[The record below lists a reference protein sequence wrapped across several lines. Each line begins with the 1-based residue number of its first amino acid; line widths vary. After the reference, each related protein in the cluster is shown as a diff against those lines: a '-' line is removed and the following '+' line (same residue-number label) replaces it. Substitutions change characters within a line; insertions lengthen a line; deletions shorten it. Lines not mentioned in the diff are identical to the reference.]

1 MAALAA
7 GLLVLPATA
16 VGRAGPFGPGETLV
30 YDLSYGPLKGGSARI
45 LVGGDTL
52 HDGRTVWPIVVQ
64 ARSSELVSRFVAIQ
78 DRIVSFL
85 DPSSAIPLGYDFYA
99 IEGGHRHS
107 TRARFDV
114 RTGAARVVERSGR
127 EPPRARTVQ
136 IGVPSHDLTSAIFWL
151 RRRPLHV
158 GDEESLRIFTGVKP
172 WHLQGVVEGRER
184 LSTPS
189 GEHSVVRLRLHTF
202 EGGKPVEGRDV
213 LLWFTDDAAHIP
225 VRIHAQLG
233 ISTVH
238 AELKGY
244 LPGLMR

>member
-1 MAALAA
+1 MAVLAA
-7 GLLVLPATA
+7 AFLVLPATA
-16 VGRAGPFGPGETLV
+16 VGRDGAFGPGETLV

-45 LVGGDTL
+45 LVGADTVR
-52 HDGRTVWPIVVQ
+52 DGRTVWPIVVQ
-64 ARSSELVSRFVAIQ
+64 AHSSDLVSRFVAIQ

-85 DPSSAIPLGYDFYA
+85 DPSSATTLGYDFYA
-99 IEGGHRHS
+99 IEGGRRHS
-107 TRARFDV
+107 TRTRFDL

-127 EPPRARTVQ
+127 APPRERTVQ
-136 IGVPSHDLTSAIFWL
+136 VGVPSHDLTSAIFWL
-151 RRRPLHV
+151 RRRPLKV
-158 GDEESLRIFTGVKP
+158 GDRESLRIFTGVKT

-189 GEHSVVRLRLHTF
+189 GERSVVRLRLRTF
-202 EGGKPVEGRDV
+202 EGGKPVDGRDV
-213 LLWFTDDAAHIP
+213 LLWFTDDTAHIP

-233 ISTVH
+233 ISSVH